1 MKIIGKYFLRIFT
14 FLILVSVILFL
25 YIDNLISFF
34 LTNKTLNAIILF
46 VIAAGIIY
54 IIRQLLII
62 INELS
67 WLNQLLKANKTTTA
81 GPANKIAPIDNN
93 CPTTVQFI

>member
-14 FLILVSVILFL
+14 FLILVAAILFL

-34 LTNKTLNAIILF
+34 LTNKTLNAIILL

-54 IIRQLLII
+54 IIRQLL
-62 INELS
+62 L
-67 WLNQLLKANKTTTA
+67 
-81 GPANKIAPIDNN
+81 
-93 CPTTVQFI
+93 